1 LSFFLN
7 ENTIAI
13 TNTITVANKVTT
25 VEIGVIN
32 PIVKRIKPRIIRP
45 ITIYS
50 PFEKCNLD

>member
-7 ENTIAI
+7 ESTIAI

-32 PIVKRIKPRIIRP
+32 PIVKRINPRIIRP

-50 PFEKCNLD
+50 PYEKRNLD